1 MVAIVPDED
10 TWAGFDV
17 VSSSTGPFNFGFQ
30 YMEKAD
36 LEVTVDDVALA
47 LSAWNL
53 TTGSAVEAGGYDGG
67 SFTLNT
73 AVANKRVVIAR
84 KSKVERD
91 ANLSASQLN
100 FANINSL
107 LNRYAYSLQEFKR
120 DIARA
125 LLATY
130 GTTPVVVDP
139 DDIEAIAA
147 IVDEIATVAGIDAE
161 VLIAAGLASEIAL
174 LASNINDIN
183 TLADWLTG
191 TSSAGVLQV
200 ADYAAM
206 KALTADQLLAYSV
219 IIVRGARGGMFEIKT
234 ASSGTV
240 TALLAADPGEGIYV
254 ALTNGGGTT
263 YVQRIFDGVVDAA
276 FYGFSTS
283 ATAAA
288 NTTALNYCLNYLRS
302 VFAGGNITS
311 AGEPPCA
318 MKTGPGQFN
327 VNSINATQIRSR
339 AWRWDAYGTQLTCAQ
354 DMAVVLDLTHSRGY
368 SIRNL
373 VIKGDE
379 TTPPLRGF
387 QTGYMD
393 GATSSGD
400 FVLDNCQTYG
410 KFEQAAF
417 YNGGS
422 EEVVTLKCRF
432 RNTNTAADSFS
443 GIVDGYNWWGKYSAY
458 LTPANG
464 DHMAAAVTTVS
475 AAATATVTTAVAHGL
490 TTGEFVRFFDVAGS
504 TDVDGF
510 DSYWEVLSTPTTTTF
525 TIGGTNA
532 AGGTGGYVWRVQANS
547 FVDVQHIETAFFKDN
562 GGPAVWKTSNCQ
574 RHKYRGYV
582 YSPDDDGVVIYFR
595 PTFFNLS
602 PHGCVF
608 DAAFEGSALKSMFR
622 LTLGENTTQTFN
634 IGNWKI
640 ADHGPQNT
648 QAVFKTNASTS
659 VFNFIG
665 IDVDISTFAGSSRS
679 LVDTQ
684 ARYKM
689 QGKIAT
695 RNATGIT
702 SVPQFDGDLIV
713 NDPNNSAIPSGACR
727 ILSHNVGGADSQF
740 AAMKGRHRFY
750 GGDAEVTSNFSNE
763 AFSQISGVGL
773 TAPGINTIGFSLAD
787 DTATSFALPSANLG
801 AGALIA
807 VASASGSAAN
817 SLVYVRG
824 SASPAILA
832 LTTLDANTVVTTGT
846 LAGTTGTDTKFTISV
861 ANDGRVYLENRRG
874 LTLSGSVTVVA
885 AVI

>member
-1 MVAIVPDED
+1 MSNGLAIGWQVENSSGTPVSGAKIYTYVRNTTTPQPAYTDSAITVPASNPIIADA
-10 TWAGFDV
+10 AGWFNVYLNPALNYTV
-17 VSSSTGPFNFGFQ
+17 VIRSADDSITYQTREYFGASGSSSTPGNV
-30 YMEKAD
+30 YTVAD
-36 LEVTVDDVALA
+36 TLAELAALTGDDSEDTVLMLGRNA
-47 LSAWNL
+47 
-53 TTGSAVEAGGYDGG
+53 AGDGG
-67 SFTLNT
+67 GGTFRWVTGNQS
-73 AVANKRVVIAR
+73 AN
-84 KSKVERD
+84 
-91 ANLSASQLN
+91 
-100 FANINSL
+100 
-107 LNRYAYSLQEFKR
+107 
-120 DIARA
+120 
-125 LLATY
+125 
-130 GTTPVVVDP
+130 
-139 DDIEAIAA
+139 
-147 IVDEIATVAGIDAE
+147 
-161 VLIAAGLASEIAL
+161 
-174 LASNINDIN
+174 
-183 TLADWLTG
+183 
-191 TSSAGVLQV
+191 
-200 ADYAAM
+200 
-206 KALTADQLLAYSV
+206 
-219 IIVRGARGGMFEIKT
+219 
-234 ASSGTV
+234 V
-240 TALLAADPGEGIYV
+240 TADPGQGVWV
-254 ALTNGGGTT
+254 APTSASTGASGAW
-263 YVQRIFDGVVDAA
+263 QRLFDGVVDAA
-276 FYGFSTS
+276 WYGFVET
-283 ATAAA
+283 ATAAD

-393 GATSSGD
+393 AATSSGD

-443 GIVDGYNWWGKYSAY
+443 GIADGYNWWGKYSAY

-475 AAATATVTTAVAHGL
+475 AAATATVTTVTAHGL
-490 TTGEFVRFFDVAGS
+490 TTGEFVRFFDVSGA

-525 TIGGTNA
+525 TIGGTNGS
-532 AGGTGGYVWRVQANS
+532 GGTGGYVWRVQANS
-547 FVDVQHIETAFFKDN
+547 FVNVQHIETAFFKDN
-562 GGPAVWKTSNCQ
+562 GGPAVWKTANSQ
-574 RHKYRGYV
+574 RHSYRGYV

-608 DAAFEGSALKSMFR
+608 DAAFEGTALKSMFR

-640 ADHGPQNT
+640 ADHGPQNDE
-648 QAVFKTNASTS
+648 AVFKTNASTS

-665 IDVDISTFAGSSRS
+665 IDVEISTFAGSSRS

-689 QGKIAT
+689 QGTIAT

-702 SVPQFDGDLIV
+702 NVPQFDGDLIV

-727 ILSHNVGGADSQF
+727 ILSYNVGGADSQF

-750 GGDAEVTSNFSNE
+750 GGDAEVTSNFSDE
-763 AFSQISGVGL
+763 AFTQVSGVGV
-773 TAPGINTIGFSLAD
+773 TAPGINTIGYSLAD
-787 DTATSFALPSANLG
+787 DTATSFPLPSSNLG

-824 SASPAILA
+824 SASAASLA
-832 LTTLDANTVVTTGT
+832 LTTLDANTVVTTGVLT
-846 LAGTTGTDTKFTISV
+846 GTTGTDTKFTISV
-861 ANDGRVYLENRRG
+861 ATDGRVYLENRRG